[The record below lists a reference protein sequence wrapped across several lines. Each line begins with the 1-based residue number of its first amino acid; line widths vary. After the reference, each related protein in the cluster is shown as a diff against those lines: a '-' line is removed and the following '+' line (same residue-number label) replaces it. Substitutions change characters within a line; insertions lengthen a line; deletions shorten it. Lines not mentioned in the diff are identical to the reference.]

1 MFKLYKVI
9 KMNDIMNNLSLDP
22 LAELK
27 ILMGNPNSNEFKK
40 NKILNR
46 ISFINTILNSED
58 PKMYFTHRYKG
69 DWDADK
75 IAKRKKQLIEE
86 RNELLSHPLIS
97 YNP

>member
-1 MFKLYKVI
+1 
-9 KMNDIMNNLSLDP
+9 MNKRLTMNDP

-69 DWDADK
+69 QWDEENV
-75 IAKRKKQLIEE
+75 AKRKLQLMEE
-86 RNELLSHPLIS
+86 KKNLLQHPLICK
-97 YNP
+97 N

>member
-1 MFKLYKVI
+1 
-9 KMNDIMNNLSLDP
+9 MNKRLAMNDP

-69 DWDADK
+69 DWDEKKVAR
-75 IAKRKKQLIEE
+75 RKLELMEE
-86 RNELLSHPLIS
+86 RNNLLQNPLIC
-97 YNP
+97 NN